1 MGSVS
6 INIYAEH
13 MVQALLSVD
22 KLRAKEVLREAREQ
36 YQPSE
41 VVEGMIVPSLERI
54 GNDWVTGE
62 VSLSQV
68 YMSGKI
74 CNEILGDIMPDNCIV
89 REGQLNIAIAVL
101 EDFHTLGKQI
111 VKGFLQASGFEI
123 VDYGMGVSV
132 DDLVERTVRD
142 KVDVLL
148 ISVLM
153 LPSALRV
160 KEVRRGLRQ
169 RQSCAIIVVGG
180 APFNFDKG
188 LYKEVGADYMGRT
201 VSDAISIVNTIE
213 NKRVR

>member
-1 MGSVS
+1 ML
-6 INIYAEH
+6 
-13 MVQALLSVD
+13 QALLSVD
-22 KLRAKEVLREAREQ
+22 KLRAKEVLRAAREQ
-36 YQPSE
+36 YQPIE
-41 VVEGMIVPSLERI
+41 VVEGVIVPSLERI

-74 CNEILGDIMPDNCIV
+74 CNEILGDIIPDNCRV
-89 REGQLNIAIAVL
+89 RERQLNIAIAVL

-111 VKGFLQASGFEI
+111 VKGFLQASGFEV

-132 DDLVERTVRD
+132 DDLVGRTVRD

-160 KEVRRGLRQ
+160 REVRRGLRQ
-169 RQSCAIIVVGG
+169 RQSGAIIVVGG
-180 APFNFDKG
+180 APFNFDEE
-188 LYKEVGADYMGRT
+188 LYKEVEADYMGRT
-201 VSDAISIVNTIE
+201 VSDAISIIHTIE
-213 NKRVR
+213 KLRG